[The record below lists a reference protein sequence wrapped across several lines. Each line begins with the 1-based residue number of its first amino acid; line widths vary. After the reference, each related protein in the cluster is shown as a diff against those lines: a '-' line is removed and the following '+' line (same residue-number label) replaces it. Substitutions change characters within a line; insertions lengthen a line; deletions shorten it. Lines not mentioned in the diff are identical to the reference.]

1 MARTDWTALQT
12 APAAEY
18 LVVSELERFGLD
30 PYLPQFCR
38 RHRPSHSHPF
48 VSRRYPLFPRYLFI
62 PLNQASTAQIA
73 NRMVRGLD
81 RLRPVLAHPDG
92 RPWRAPSQVIDV
104 LRQAET
110 AGQFDENLRSGD
122 SVIVTTGPCAG
133 IRAVLASTLIAT
145 VGADTVE
152 LFTPLFGGTRATVSA
167 KRVVSSSASDRS

>member
-18 LVVSELERFGLD
+18 LVLSELERFGLH

-48 VSRRYPLFPRYLFI
+48 VFRRYPLFPRYLFL
-62 PLNQASTAQIA
+62 PFPQANATQIA

-81 RLRPVLAHPDG
+81 RLHPILAHPDG
-92 RPWRAPSQVIDV
+92 RPWRAPTTVIDN
-104 LRQAET
+104 LRQAEQN
-110 AGQFDENLRSGD
+110 GRFDENLRSGD

-133 IRAVLASTLIAT
+133 IRAVLATTLVSA
-145 VGADTVE
+145 VGADTVA
-152 LFTPLFGGTRATVSA
+152 LFTPLFGGARATVSA
-167 KRVVSSSASDRS
+167 KSVAQHP